1 MTITFLIIWKEKLS
15 SYCWNMRFFLFICV
29 GPTLHTLS
37 NKHCK
42 LWGKKIILHFAPWAL
57 KFFFLMVYFIQLS
70 ASFARGQR
78 LNLCETL
85 WDWFETAYFPA
96 LHMFTLCTVC
106 ECSLCMEYLD
116 EFIFVQKKKRKKK
129 TREHSVEY
137 CIPRCNAL
145 NLTFHLMTRLSF
157 CFIKVQSVFFFLN
170 THLFSRVC
178 HLLCCV
184 IPKEHIH
191 KSVNE

>member
-1 MTITFLIIWKEKLS
+1 
-15 SYCWNMRFFLFICV
+15 MRFFLFICV

-78 LNLCETL
+78 LNWHETP
-85 WDWFETAYFPA
+85 WDTVRLVWNSTLLSIAYMYTIHTIHSQYV
-96 LHMFTLCTVC
+96 LRMFSMHGISGWVHICT
-106 ECSLCMEYLD
+106 
-116 EFIFVQKKKRKKK
+116 KKEKKKK

-145 NLTFHLMTRLSF
+145 NMTFHLMTRLSF
-157 CFIKVQSVFFFLN
+157 CFIKVQSVFLFFLN
-170 THLFSRVC
+170 THIFSRVC